1 MNRTEL
7 VFIIDRSGSMQPLK
21 SDVVGSFNALLE
33 EQKKNEDVLVS
44 VVFFSDKAQLIK
56 DREPIE
62 KIGLLQESDYQ
73 PSGCTALLDTLGDA
87 IVHIEQVQHYIRKED
102 RPEKTIFAVITDG
115 MENASHR
122 YNGEK
127 IRKLLDKKNED
138 GWQFLYLAS
147 NIDTYATARDYGFKE
162 ELSCSYK
169 STSKGYRSLMKG
181 VNSAINSLREE
192 SCLASNW
199 RDEIEND

>member
-1 MNRTEL
+1 ML
-7 VFIIDRSGSMQPLK
+7 PLK

-44 VVFFSDKAQLIK
+44 VIFFSDHAQLIK

-62 KIGLLQESDYQ
+62 TIGMLKENEYQ

-87 IVHIEQVQHYIRKED
+87 IVHIEQVQHYIRRED
-102 RPEKTIFAVITDG
+102 RAEKTIFAVITDG
-115 MENASHR
+115 MENASQR
-122 YNGEK
+122 YDEQK
-127 IRKLLDKKNED
+127 IQKLLDRKNED

-162 ELSCSYK
+162 ELSCSYR

-192 SCLASNW
+192 NCLAPNW
-199 RDEIEND
+199 RDEIENES